1 MPDKLDLYS
10 SHRFA
15 VELKGVT
22 EALFTECS
30 GLQIEL
36 EVQEWQEGG
45 LNNVVHR
52 LPGRVKTAPNLVLK
66 RGLATDDLWKWFE
79 RTSRGTIQRYNLSI
93 IVTGYDSMPEV
104 RWDVEGALPIKWV
117 GPSFKSDTGAIAFE
131 TIELMHQGFARVK

>member
-66 RGLATDDLWKWFE
+66 RGLATDDCGSGSSE
-79 RTSRGTIQRYNLSI
+79 RRAAPSNATISRS
-93 IVTGYDSMPEV
+93 S
-104 RWDVEGALPIKWV
+104 
-117 GPSFKSDTGAIAFE
+117 
-131 TIELMHQGFARVK
+131 